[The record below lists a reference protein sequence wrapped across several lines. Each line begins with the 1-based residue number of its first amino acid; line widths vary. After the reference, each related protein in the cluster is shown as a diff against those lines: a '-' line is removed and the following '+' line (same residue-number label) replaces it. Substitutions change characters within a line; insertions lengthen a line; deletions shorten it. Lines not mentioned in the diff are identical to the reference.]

1 MADNPALDSFLATG
15 AQEGAAQPAQEPV
28 QAPEPAAAPEPQA
41 EPQKPS
47 EAKPE
52 ATAAKEPEP
61 EPEDEAL
68 QHVQGGDNRTVPFS
82 ALEKVRNDWKSK
94 AAAEKARADLAL
106 KQLEEFQQ
114 RQQAPAPQPA
124 PAPQFQLPPMPD
136 PQTDLY
142 GYLRYQEVVRKRE
155 LLNERLNLSEAFITD
170 KIGEDKLREYVAEFK
185 QHADKD
191 QSLWGKLYNQPN
203 PYGWMA
209 REIDR
214 LRQRAEIGDDPAAF
228 RTRLEAE
235 LRAKWEAEAM
245 QPQTGSGGVRPSS
258 VAGMAPSLAN
268 ARSVAGRSQPT
279 WTGAPSM
286 DDILRRPDR
295 NARH

>member
-15 AQEGAAQPAQEPV
+15 AQGEAAQPAQEPP
-28 QAPEPAAAPEPQA
+28 QAPEPAAAPEPQHDA
-41 EPQKPS
+41 QKPS

-52 ATAAKEPEP
+52 APAAKEPE
-61 EPEDEAL
+61 ED
-68 QHVQGGDNRTVPFS
+68 VQPASGEDNRTVAFS
-82 ALEKVRNDWKSK
+82 ALEKIRNDWRSK
-94 AAAEKARADLAL
+94 AAAAETEAKLLRE
-106 KQLEEFQQ
+106 QLEEFK
-114 RQQAPAPQPA
+114 RAQQAPAPQPA
-124 PAPQFQLPPMPD
+124 PPPQFQLPPMPD

-142 GYLRYQEVVRKRE
+142 GYLRYQEVVRQRE

-170 KIGEDKLREYVAEFK
+170 KIGEDKLREYVTEFK

-214 LRQRAEIGDDPAAF
+214 LRQRAEIGDDPAAY
-228 RTRLEAE
+228 RERIIAAE
-235 LRAKWEAEAM
+235 RAKWEAEAAQL
-245 QPQTGSGGVRPSS
+245 QPQAGNGAPRPSP

-268 ARSVAGRSQPT
+268 ARSVAGRSSPSF
-279 WTGAPSM
+279 TGPPPLE
-286 DDILRRPDR
+286 DLFPGHNRR
-295 NARH
+295 AQQQRH